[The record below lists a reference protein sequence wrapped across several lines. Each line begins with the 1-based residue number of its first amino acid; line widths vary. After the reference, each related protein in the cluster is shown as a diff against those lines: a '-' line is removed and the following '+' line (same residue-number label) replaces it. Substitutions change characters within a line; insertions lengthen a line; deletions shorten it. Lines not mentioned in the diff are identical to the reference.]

1 MPASDCGLGRT
12 ALRKRLKLSA
22 KGRWVPSPQF
32 PSRPVPP
39 GAAGESWMKDHGF
52 RALGDP
58 TLTVPG
64 CSFQAV

>member
-12 ALRKRLKLSA
+12 APRKRLKLSA

-32 PSRPVPP
+32 PSRPVHPV
-39 GAAGESWMKDHGF
+39 AAGDWWMKAHGF

-58 TLTVPG
+58 ALTVPG
-64 CSFQAV
+64 CSFQVV